1 MKTKNKTKSRII
13 KKGAKLR
20 RQITRIEKSRAKL
33 KRMMKGLKIKDSAIA
48 SSINAIAIADLDG
61 KLTYVNPLFL
71 RLWGYEDEK
80 KVLGKPAVEFWQTAE
95 KALEVMEALR
105 EKGGW
110 IGELV
115 AKRKDGSL
123 FDVQLSA
130 SLVADEAGK
139 PLCMMASFVDITERK
154 RAEEA
159 LRESEDKFKYVFDYS
174 VVGKS
179 ITLPTGEVHANKAIS
194 EMLGYSQEELNK
206 LRWQDITHPDDID
219 LTQKALD
226 SVASGEKDSVRFI
239 KRYIHKNGSVVWGDL
254 STSLRRDKEGKPL
267 YFMSNLV
274 DITERKR
281 AEDALRESES
291 RFKRIYDS
299 NIIGVIFWDTTGNI
313 RQANDEFLRIVGYS
327 KEDVLS
333 GKVRWKDMT
342 PPEYAYL
349 DEKALKEMA
358 ETGVSTPFEKKYI
371 RKDGSLVPVFLCAA
385 LLEGQK
391 DVGICYVLDITE
403 RKRAE
408 EELKKTLADLERS
421 NKELEQFAYVASH
434 DLQEPLRMVAS
445 YVQLLEHR
453 YKGKLDSDADEFIAY
468 AVEGASRMQRLINDL
483 LSYSRVGSRG
493 KEFEPTDCA
502 HVLGQAIANLQG
514 VIVESGAVVTNDDLP
529 TVKADQPQLIQL
541 FQNLLDNAIKF
552 RRKEPPRIHISA
564 ERKGDEWLFSIVDN
578 GIGIDPQYAER
589 IFVIFQRLHEKGEY
603 PGTGIGLA
611 ICKRIVERHGGRIW
625 VESMPEKGS
634 TFFFTI
640 PIKGGYQ
647 S

>member
-123 FDVQLSA
+123 FDVQLSS
-130 SLVADEAGK
+130 SLVTDEAGQ

-159 LRESEDKFKYVFDYS
+159 LRESEDKFKYVFDHS
-174 VVGKS
+174 VIGKS

-194 EMLGYSQEELNK
+194 EILGYSQEELNK

-371 RKDGSLVPVFLCAA
+371 RKDGSLVPVFLGAA

-541 FQNLLDNAIKF
+541 FQNLIDNAIKF

>member
-123 FDVQLSA
+123 FDVQLSS
-130 SLVADEAGK
+130 SLVTDEAGQ

-159 LRESEDKFKYVFDYS
+159 LRESEDKFKYVFDHS
-174 VVGKS
+174 VIGKS

-194 EMLGYSQEELNK
+194 EILGYSQEELNK

-274 DITERKR
+274 DITKRKR

-541 FQNLLDNAIKF
+541 FQNLIDNAIKF

>member
-1 MKTKNKTKSRII
+1 MKTKNKAKSKVI
-13 KKGAKLR
+13 KKGAKLP
-20 RQITRIEKSRAKL
+20 RQITRTEKSRAKL

-130 SLVADEAGK
+130 SLVADEAGQ

-159 LRESEDKFKYVFDYS
+159 LRESEDKFKYVFDHS
-174 VVGKS
+174 VIGKS

-194 EMLGYSQEELNK
+194 EILGYSQEELNK

-371 RKDGSLVPVFLCAA
+371 RKDGSLVPVFLGAA

-483 LSYSRVGSRG
+483 LFYSRVGSRG

-502 HVLGQAIANLQG
+502 HILGQAIANLQG

>member
-105 EKGGW
+105 EKGDW

-194 EMLGYSQEELNK
+194 EILGYSQEELNK
-206 LRWQDITHPDDID
+206 LRWQDITHPDDIE

-371 RKDGSLVPVFLCAA
+371 RKDGSLVPVFLGAA

-541 FQNLLDNAIKF
+541 FQNLIDNAIKF